1 LGEVRTASNVPLLL
15 AKQVGK
21 VVDELSA
28 AAWLFWDP
36 ALGAPSEETAA
47 ALLERPGD
55 IWHAGLKLGTG
66 GMPSIIDYIH
76 PTWMLN
82 RDPSLDIEAT
92 SWRVSLRACLVRSE
106 VLRQMGF
113 LRLDFLTLGAAALEW
128 GHRCITRGVV
138 MRHLPG
144 LVPQGVTPE
153 TVCLPLEDE
162 FRFALYRFGRK
173 WLGWAAMR
181 MAMSGTASPAG
192 TVRIWASLR
201 SSEVPAEPEPFTR
214 PVIPA
219 HPDSVPTNEP
229 NQERSDG
236 LDQLSEPQ
244 KVSVLVPTLSRYPL
258 LKTVLTQLRG
268 QTVRPFE
275 IIVVDQSPVAQLP
288 PGFYDEFRDLP
299 LMVLFRERAGQCT
312 SRNAGLR
319 AATGDFVLF
328 VDDDDEVPDDLV
340 EAHLAHLMLNR
351 LDVSSGVADEP
362 GAGPLPH
369 NFTYPRLSDVF
380 PTNNTLMR
388 KPVLEKSGLFDLAYD
403 RGPRADGDLGMRV
416 YLAGAV
422 MMLDPAIR
430 VLHHHAGGGLRTHKA
445 RVVTYA
451 SSRQRILVRQ
461 LLSVTEF
468 YLAHRY
474 FSPRQIREQT
484 WLCVLGTFSLHGAT
498 WRRLLKALLSLPLLP
513 DTCLRLQARH
523 RRALAL
529 LTQYPQVPSLADGQ
543 SND

>member
-1 LGEVRTASNVPLLL
+1 
-15 AKQVGK
+15 
-21 VVDELSA
+21 
-28 AAWLFWDP
+28 
-36 ALGAPSEETAA
+36 
-47 ALLERPGD
+47 
-55 IWHAGLKLGTG
+55 
-66 GMPSIIDYIH
+66 
-76 PTWMLN
+76 
-82 RDPSLDIEAT
+82 
-92 SWRVSLRACLVRSE
+92 
-106 VLRQMGF
+106 
-113 LRLDFLTLGAAALEW
+113 
-128 GHRCITRGVV
+128 
-138 MRHLPG
+138 
-144 LVPQGVTPE
+144 
-153 TVCLPLEDE
+153 
-162 FRFALYRFGRK
+162 
-173 WLGWAAMR
+173 
-181 MAMSGTASPAG
+181 
-192 TVRIWASLR
+192 
-201 SSEVPAEPEPFTR
+201 
-214 PVIPA
+214 
-219 HPDSVPTNEP
+219 
-229 NQERSDG
+229 
-236 LDQLSEPQ
+236 
-244 KVSVLVPTLSRYPL
+244 VLVPTLSRYPL